1 MTLFLFAE
9 DFKRYLNIS
18 SNEEV
23 DHLLKCLSEDMIQD
37 ENTLSQEDL
46 RRLCAGINFG
56 EEIPENFQTSTASTT
71 FTTSTS
77 TASTPIPLSDITL
90 GDELNL
96 DDILENDIFAVP
108 LKDIKLDNVDFN
120 LPETTNNTSPS
131 FDLNFELDE
140 IWNLPDVS
148 TQEVSE
154 IVKELEKV
162 SVI

>member
-46 RRLCAGINFG
+46 RRLCVGINFG
-56 EEIPENFQTSTASTT
+56 EEIPETFQTSTASTT
-71 FTTSTS
+71 FQTSISTTS
-77 TASTPIPLSDITL
+77 TASTPIPLSDIIL

-96 DDILENDIFAVP
+96 NNILENDIFAIS
-108 LKDIKLDNVDFN
+108 LEDNKLEFA
-120 LPETTNNTSPS
+120 
-131 FDLNFELDE
+131 
-140 IWNLPDVS
+140 
-148 TQEVSE
+148 
-154 IVKELEKV
+154 
-162 SVI
+162 

>member
-1 MTLFLFAE
+1 MTLFLFVE

-18 SNEEV
+18 SNEEI

-46 RRLCAGINFG
+46 KTLCVGINFG
-56 EEIPENFQTSTASTT
+56 EEIPETFQTSTASTT
-71 FTTSTS
+71 FQTTTS

-96 DDILENDIFAVP
+96 NNILENDILPVS
-108 LKDIKLDNVDFN
+108 LEDIKLDNVDFN
-120 LPETTNNTSPS
+120 LIETPGNTSPS
-131 FDLNFELDE
+131 FDLNFEFDG
-140 IWNLPDVS
+140 IWNLPDMS